1 VKPEIRII
9 DDKVI
14 ADIRLE
20 LSHHDDES
28 LLKAIKTA
36 KDVIDF
42 AYPEE
47 DKEIEG
53 KV

>member
-1 VKPEIRII
+1 MRPEIRII

-20 LSHHDDES
+20 LNFDDDGS
-28 LLKAIKTA
+28 LLKAYKTA

-47 DKEIEG
+47 EKEIEG